1 MVEPVLLEPMVTP
14 TSALTDAITLLTEIP
29 VVAVILPLTVKLVD
43 VLMPSVTPGPPVT
56 ELFAWEA

>member
-1 MVEPVLLEPMVTP
+1 MVTP